1 LGKWK
6 KFSMIVI
13 CSIVMC
19 MTLFTLLSYSTAT
32 GMYIFEL
39 PYPDLLLANDVV
51 ATLVIWFNACMF
63 LFFLIM
69 VFVITCYPKKMTKL
83 KFKKNGGVLLIDR
96 KGIKGFIL
104 SSLKEEKV
112 IKDPSIHIKMTKK
125 KIHVAIKGKIGVT
138 SEIYGR
144 IKEWEYEMEEQ
155 IKMLV
160 GSEVGIRTKV
170 ILKAYADE
178 DARRVG

>member
-1 LGKWK
+1 MGKWK
-6 KFSMIVI
+6 KFSLALT

-32 GMYIFEL
+32 GIYIFEL
-39 PYPDLLLANDVV
+39 PYPDFLFANDVV
-51 ATLVIWFNACMF
+51 GTLIIWFNVCMF
-63 LFFLIM
+63 LFFLTLVI
-69 VFVITCYPKKMTKL
+69 VITCYPKKMTKV
-83 KFKKNGGVLLIDR
+83 KFKKNDGVLLIDR

-104 SSLKEEKV
+104 SSLKEEKS
-112 IKDPSIHIKMTKK
+112 IKDPTIHIKMTKK
-125 KIHVAIKGKIGVT
+125 KIQVSIKGKIGVT

-160 GSEVGIRTKV
+160 GSEVGIKTKV
-170 ILKAYADE
+170 TLKGYADE